1 MHEIMTGQ
9 KYVLPKTGEKKK
21 EKKGKATLQEVTE
34 EEKEPEEKEE
44 VKEKEDIIPQSRGKW
59 GQHKGKAKL
68 KRNRGKI
75 SMLVCMWRHGGH
87 VGWQEQKHFSTL
99 GT

>member
-9 KYVLPKTGEKKK
+9 KYVLPKTCEKRK

-44 VKEKEDIIPQSRGKW
+44 VKDKSPQSRGK
-59 GQHKGKAKL
+59 
-68 KRNRGKI
+68 
-75 SMLVCMWRHGGH
+75 
-87 VGWQEQKHFSTL
+87 
-99 GT
+99 

>member
-1 MHEIMTGQ
+1 MHEIMTGE

-44 VKEKEDIIPQSRGKW
+44 VKEKEDIIPQSQGKW
-59 GQHKGKAKL
+59 GRYKGKTKL

-75 SMLVCMWRHGGH
+75 SMLVCTWRHGGH

>member
-21 EKKGKATLQEVTE
+21 EKKGTLQEVTE

-44 VKEKEDIIPQSRGKW
+44 VKEKEDIIPQSRGK
-59 GQHKGKAKL
+59 
-68 KRNRGKI
+68 
-75 SMLVCMWRHGGH
+75 
-87 VGWQEQKHFSTL
+87 
-99 GT
+99 

>member
-1 MHEIMTGQ
+1 MHEMMTGQ

-44 VKEKEDIIPQSRGKW
+44 VKDKRDIIPQSRGK
-59 GQHKGKAKL
+59 
-68 KRNRGKI
+68 
-75 SMLVCMWRHGGH
+75 
-87 VGWQEQKHFSTL
+87 
-99 GT
+99 